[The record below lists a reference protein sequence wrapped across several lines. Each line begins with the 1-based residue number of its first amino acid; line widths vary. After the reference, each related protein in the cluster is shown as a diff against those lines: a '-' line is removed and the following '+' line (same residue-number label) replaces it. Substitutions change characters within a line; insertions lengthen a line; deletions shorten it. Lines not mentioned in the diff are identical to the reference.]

1 MFKKTI
7 TITMLCILS
16 ITSIWAVWEGNASAG
31 SAEEFPSGLFAS
43 SDLFPTHTLIEIVNL
58 EQNTKSRAVIVGN
71 TGADG
76 VLIKLSPDL
85 AAALAVRQGITV
97 RVRISIPP
105 LVAEEGADPVLLT
118 KNSAPKQAPIP
129 IKEAVTDNQETAVLS
144 AQATAAEDSKQSPV
158 EKSASNPAPTETSI
172 AIAPESESAE
182 EAAAPQEVPPVIE
195 PVQEHVAAA
204 IPFEVAEPQKAETV
218 VPEEAPQPIA
228 EVQEPTPP
236 AVEYSAQPEAIAE
249 AAEPVEPIFEGEKE
263 AQQQLV
269 AIRPIQESSIEDSA
283 AYTNPVANVPEI
295 ETTQYQDED
304 SEQDAAVPEVAIPTE
319 PVVSPQSE
327 PAVAEAASPEHPPVD
342 DEPPLYDTD
351 DGIPEKLYLAD
362 EDGEAAEPASEVLPI
377 EQPDDPIT
385 DETVAKL
392 APIEEA
398 DDSSVAEAV
407 PIEAEEE
414 VPEAIAEVSP
424 IEAEEPLPVV
434 EEPAPLAA
442 VEPEPAAPTENIA
455 EVSLAA
461 VPVEQHL
468 MLVPAEPR
476 APRQEDVPPLPSTKA
491 KHPAAPQNEA
501 SMTKTEKS
509 PVRPAED
516 LFVTD
521 GLKKDAFYV
530 QIARFTD
537 MLNVQSFVQRY
548 GKQYP
553 ISVEKNGTGTGSF
566 YKVYVGPLQKD
577 ERGAAL
583 ETFQRLGFKD
593 AFLKKA
599 P

>member
-118 KNSAPKQAPIP
+118 NNSAPKQAPIP

-144 AQATAAEDSKQSPV
+144 AQAAAEEDSKQPPV
-158 EKSASNPAPTETSI
+158 EKSASKPAPTETSI
-172 AIAPESESAE
+172 AMAPESESAE

-195 PVQEHVAAA
+195 PVQEPVATA
-204 IPFEVAEPQKAETV
+204 IPSEVEEPA
-218 VPEEAPQPIA
+218 
-228 EVQEPTPP
+228 PP
-236 AVEYSAQPEAIAE
+236 AAEYSAQPEAVAE

-283 AYTNPVANVPEI
+283 AYTNPVADVPEI

-304 SEQDAAVPEVAIPTE
+304 SEPDAAVPEVAIPTE

-327 PAVAEAASPEHPPVD
+327 PAVAEAASPEPPPVD

-351 DGIPEKLYLAD
+351 DGIPKKLYLAD
-362 EDGEAAEPASEVLPI
+362 EDGEATEPAEEVLPI
-377 EQPDDPIT
+377 EQPDNPIT

-414 VPEAIAEVSP
+414 VQEAIAEVSP

-442 VEPEPAAPTENIA
+442 VEPEPVAPTENIA

-491 KHPAAPQNEA
+491 KPPAAPQNEA